1 MRKRLPPSSTEF
13 SRPDRESCDRPLV
26 SVDQLSRTAVI
37 IVAAGSGT
45 RLGADLPKAFVDL
58 DGQSLLERSVR
69 CVLTISEPT
78 YVVVV
83 APEDFV
89 PQATEII
96 ASLGAQDFA
105 DVVVGGATR
114 HDSVQAGMAAVPSG
128 VDVVLIH
135 DAARA
140 LATPALFEKVI
151 AHVRDEG
158 TGVVPVLPIVDSLK
172 RVDAS
177 TMVIGIADRAELAV
191 AQTPQGFPRSE
202 LEAAYQ
208 AAGVEE
214 FTDDAAVFTNAGFA
228 VATLPGE
235 EAAFKI
241 TTAWDLNRAHLLL
254 GVTQSTPL
262 VGTGVDVHAF
272 GEGENLWLA
281 GLHWP
286 GEKEL
291 SGHSDGDAVAHAIC
305 DALLSAAGLG
315 DIGSR
320 FGVDDVQFANARGE
334 IFIRETVRLLAEEG
348 FTPINVSVQ
357 IIGNKPRFSPRREEA
372 QQVLSSYVGAPVSV
386 SATTTDG
393 LGFTGRGE
401 GIAAIA
407 TALVRARR

>member
-1 MRKRLPPSSTEF
+1 M
-13 SRPDRESCDRPLV
+13 
-26 SVDQLSRTAVI
+26 SVDQVSRTAVI

-58 DGQSLLERSVR
+58 DGQTLLERALRST
-69 CVLTISEPT
+69 LSMSEP
-78 YVVVV
+78 VQVIVV
-83 APEDFV
+83 APKDFV
-89 PQATEII
+89 STAEGII
-96 ASLGAQDFA
+96 TALDSGDFA
-105 DVVVGGATR
+105 QVVPGGATR
-114 HDSVQAGMAAVPSG
+114 HDSVQAGLSAVGSG
-128 VDVVLIH
+128 VDVVLVH

-140 LATPALFEKVI
+140 LATPALFERVI
-151 AHVRDEG
+151 IHVRQEG
-158 TGVVPVLPIVDSLK
+158 TGVVPALPIVDSLK

-177 TMVIGIADRAELAV
+177 TMVVGIADRAELAV

-202 LEAAYQ
+202 LEAAYGQ
-208 AAGVEE
+208 AGDEE
-214 FTDDAAVFTNAGFA
+214 FTDDAAVFTNAGFP
-228 VATLPGE
+228 VATIAGE

-254 GVTQSTPL
+254 GVTEHITR
-262 VGTGVDVHAF
+262 VGTGIDVHAF
-272 GEGENLWLA
+272 GSAENLWLA

-320 FGVDDVQFANARGE
+320 FGTDDPRFENARGE
-334 IFIRETVRLLAEEG
+334 VFVRETVRLLAEAG
-348 FTPINVSVQ
+348 VTPVNVSVQ
-357 IIGNKPRFSPRREEA
+357 IVGNRPRFSARREEA
-372 QQVLSSYVGAPVSV
+372 QTILSEWVGAPVSV

-401 GIAAIA
+401 GITAIA
-407 TALVRARR
+407 TALVQARR